1 MKIVGNLRRIVCV
14 SVPAVFIISA
24 TAYPGIIDTYA
35 DIQKL
40 NILQGGQER
49 YDISNE
55 DVQIMP
61 DETNK
66 ERVLALFNMILDF
79 EYICDLSA
87 YDNLITGYEQVK
99 EKTKLVD
106 ELLNTENMYEIL
118 LTEYISYEIP
128 EEKFVY
134 YDEMFEQENYAE
146 LYNEF
151 IQNEENWDLIF
162 ADARVYHTI
171 DLLEM
176 VLYEYAVEHDLS
188 GEDFLQAYLDKIDQ
202 KASSDYYAS
211 VSKFELLEFMQYES
225 TEVSACFAGVISMPA
240 AVASAGVTVTRYTPN
255 GTAYTCTYREETEYA
270 EPSDYTENL
279 VKYNG
284 SLVSIA
290 PKSSNCH
297 SFAWLQNLEEDY
309 LHLWIDTPKTF
320 IEDGS
325 FKLTFLNPGNIAYWG
340 GHSAIVLFN
349 SKYNERKDRYEPY
362 VISKWYNGPIVSHYM
377 AYNPYSND
385 NTLNVVKYYKQ
396 EGG

>member
-1 MKIVGNLRRIVCV
+1 MRRGLKKRACV
-14 SVPAVFIISA
+14 SVTGVL
-24 TAYPGIIDTYA
+24 TASIFCCYNIANADAFQDTQTEY
-35 DIQKL
+35 
-40 NILQGGQER
+40 NIGDE
-49 YDISNE
+49 NA
-55 DVQIMP
+55 QIMP

-66 ERVLALFNMILDF
+66 ERVLALFNMALDF
-79 EYICDLSA
+79 EYICDIGA
-87 YDNLITGYEQVK
+87 YDNLGTGYEQVK
-99 EKTKLVD
+99 GKTRLID
-106 ELLNTENMYEIL
+106 ELLSTENMYEIL
-118 LTEYISYEIP
+118 LREYISYEIP
-128 EEKFVY
+128 EEKYVY
-134 YDEMFEQENYAE
+134 YDEMFEQENYVE

-202 KASSDYYAS
+202 EASSDYYAS

-240 AVASAGVTVTRYTPN
+240 AAASAGVTVTRYTPN
-255 GTAYTCTYREETEYA
+255 GIAYTCTYREETEYA
-270 EPSDYTENL
+270 EPSKYTADL
-279 VKYNG
+279 VEYNG

-297 SFAWLQNLEEDY
+297 SFAWLQKLEEDY

-325 FKLTFLNPGNIAYWG
+325 FKLTFLDPGNIAYWG

-349 SKYNERKDRYEPY
+349 SKYNERKNRYEPY

-377 AYNPYSND
+377 AYSPYSPNS
-385 NTLNVVKYYKQ
+385 TLKVVKYYKQ